1 MSRMTILMKILSDD
15 LTENFK
21 SERQQ
26 LNLCNTHPNR
36 QLGKQ
41 KACFSSDDDDDDD
54 DVDRKWWTL
63 EDKRKGREE
72 NEQSKLCTSHIKLIA
87 IAQEEGH
94 GL

>member
-1 MSRMTILMKILSDD
+1 MKILSDD

-21 SERQQ
+21 LERQQ
-26 LNLCNTHPNR
+26 LNICNTHPNR

-41 KACFSSDDDDDDD
+41 KACFSSDD

-87 IAQEEGH
+87 IAQEEGQ

>member
-1 MSRMTILMKILSDD
+1 MKILSDD

-41 KACFSSDDDDDDD
+41 KACFSSDDDD
-54 DVDRKWWTL
+54 VDRKWWTL
-63 EDKRKGREE
+63 EDKRNGREE
-72 NEQSKLCTSHIKLIA
+72 NEQSNLCS
-87 IAQEEGH
+87 
-94 GL
+94 

>member
-1 MSRMTILMKILSDD
+1 MKILSDD

-26 LNLCNTHPNR
+26 LNLCNTHSNR

-41 KACFSSDDDDDDD
+41 KACLSSDDYDDD

-63 EDKRKGREE
+63 EDRRKGREE

-87 IAQEEGH
+87 IAQEEGQR
-94 GL
+94 L